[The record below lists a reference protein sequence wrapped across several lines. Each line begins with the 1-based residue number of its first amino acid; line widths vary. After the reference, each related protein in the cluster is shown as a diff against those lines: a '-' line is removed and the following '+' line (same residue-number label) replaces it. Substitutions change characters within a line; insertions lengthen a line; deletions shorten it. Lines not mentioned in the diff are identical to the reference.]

1 MPEKNINVV
10 NMDILKKEVETWMPS
25 YITTFQSSP
34 VRIWIFIKLAV
45 AVPSQII
52 PEFQIALSDTWKTVK
67 QAWKKSSKVARDASG
82 PNLPPNN

>member
-10 NMDILKKEVETWMPS
+10 NMDIVKNKDQNLDAVVHHH
-25 YITTFQSSP
+25 IP
-34 VRIWIFIKLAV
+34 VLTSQDLDIHWLAV

-52 PEFQIALSDTWKTVK
+52 PEFQIVLSDTWKTVK